1 MSTETRGIEIRYNWL
16 RFMYACTIVLAGST
30 GLGQLLGFN
39 LTGYPAQEPI
49 WAGAGYSM
57 MLALAIAS
65 VLGLRA
71 PLRFSPVLLL
81 QLTYKVIWFVAIF
94 IPLSIVGQLP
104 SYAISTAILWI
115 AFVVGDLIAI
125 PFRYLLA
132 KGQ

>member
-1 MSTETRGIEIRYNWL
+1 MSTGSEGIKVRYSWL
-16 RFMYACTIVLAGST
+16 KFMYACTIIFAGST

-71 PLRFSPVLLL
+71 PLRFSPVLLF

-94 IPLSIVGQLP
+94 IPLSIVGQLS

-125 PFRYLLA
+125 PFRYFA
-132 KGQ
+132 KAQ